1 MSDISANNKRIA
13 KNTFFLY
20 IRMGVL
26 MIVGLYTSRVV
37 LNALGV
43 EDFGIYN
50 VVAGVVSA
58 MTVLQGAMS
67 VSVIRYLTFEL
78 GKGEENFEKLHHT
91 FCIIINIYFIIALI
105 FLVLA
110 ETLGLWFTNTQLT
123 VPQEKM
129 TAVNWIY
136 QFSILS
142 SILSLF
148 VAPYNAIVVAHERM
162 AFFSGI
168 SILEGVLKLGIAFA
182 VMSIS
187 SYKLETYGFLMMMSS
202 VSITACYIIFCNKK
216 YAESR
221 YEVRHD
227 KALFKELATYT
238 GWNLFGSL
246 SGVAKGQGLNI
257 LLNIFFTPAVNA
269 ARAIAYQVNTVVSAF
284 LNNFYMAVRP
294 QITKYYAQ
302 NNMDEM
308 FKLVFRSSKFAYY
321 LILLVSLPI
330 VVEAPYIIKLW
341 LGQLPDYVVPFVRL
355 IIMITIV
362 DAMATPLMTTI
373 HATGKIAL
381 YQSVVGTLNIL
392 NLPVSYCLLKFF
404 DGSPIVVF
412 YVSFILAVIS
422 LFARLLMAKKAVG
435 FPVSSFILNVVVV
448 TMAVTVVAGIPS
460 IWAYGYFIEQ
470 TFVNLFIVCV
480 ICLISCVLS
489 VYFIGLSKTE
499 KSLLRSKIR
508 NVINDKFIRT

>member
-1 MSDISANNKRIA
+1 MSSTAANNRRIA
-13 KNTFFLY
+13 KNTLFLY
-20 IRMGVL
+20 IRMSVL

-37 LNALGV
+37 LKALGV
-43 EDFGIYN
+43 DDFGIYN

-78 GKGEENFEKLHHT
+78 GKGKENFEKLHHT
-91 FCIIINIYFIIALI
+91 FCIIINIYFIVAVI

-110 ETLGLWFTNTQLT
+110 ETVGLWFTNTQLSI
-123 VPQEKM
+123 PPDKI

-142 SILSLF
+142 SLLSLF
-148 VAPYNAIVVAHERM
+148 VAPYNAVVVAHERM
-162 AFFSGI
+162 AFFTKI
-168 SILEGVLKLGIAFA
+168 SILEGVLRLGIAFA
-182 VMSIS
+182 IMVIS
-187 SYKLETYGFLMMMSS
+187 SYKLEAYGFLMMTA
-202 VSITACYIIFCNKK
+202 SILVTACYIIFCNKNF
-216 YAESR
+216 AESR

-227 KALFKELATYT
+227 KALFKELASYT

-269 ARAIAYQVNTVVSAF
+269 ARAIAYQVNTAVSAF
-284 LNNFYMAVRP
+284 FNNFYMAVRP

-321 LILLVSLPI
+321 LILIVSLPI
-330 VVEAPYIIKLW
+330 VVEAPYIISLW

-392 NLPVSYCLLKFF
+392 NLPVSYCLLKFC

-422 LFARLLMAKKAVG
+422 LFTRLLMAKKAVG
-435 FPVSSFILNVVVV
+435 FPVISFIMKVVAV
-448 TMAVTVVAGIPS
+448 TIAVTVVAGIPS
-460 IWAYGYFIEQ
+460 ILAYGYFSEQ
-470 TFVNLFIVCV
+470 TFINLLIVCA
-480 ICLISCVLS
+480 ISLISCVLS

-499 KSLLRSKIR
+499 KTFLTSKIK
-508 NVINDKFIRT
+508 NVINDKFSRA